1 MKKYRIITT
10 LVIAS
15 IFCSC
20 QTSKVNNEQDKSNTS
35 NEISEPVIEIKNL
48 KEIEYAESLTNI
60 SIKSVS
66 SPKEIIKGRKFKE
79 PFKFSVSK
87 IQNMESQTESTDEN
101 SATTTETPV
110 ANFKVNVKYPSSKE
124 KTELQF
130 STIELTSDENGI
142 ISFNPENTNFT
153 CATSIEVSPA
163 IPQDVNASDE
173 VVINAIQQ
181 KKITKDIKIKSDII
195 NKGAVLFIWDFN
207 EKGRP
212 TSNSYTI
219 LSELRK
225 KGVSLIG
232 NAPVSDTSYIGKPL
246 KELYEANFE
255 YIGANMYGYLL
266 YGTVKFEVPVTKV
279 EDGDGYTCTL
289 VADIY
294 GISMKDGETVLH
306 TTATT
311 TALGSN
317 WNYCVSNCKN
327 ELTTK
332 IVEQIIYGL

>member
-15 IFCSC
+15 VFCSC

-101 SATTTETPV
+101 SDTTTETPV

-130 STIELTSDENGI
+130 STIELTSDENGT

-195 NKGAVLFIWDFN
+195 NKGAVLFVWEYN

-212 TSNSYTI
+212 TGNSYNI

-225 KGVSLIG
+225 RGITLTG
-232 NAPVSDTSYIGKPL
+232 NAPVSDVSYIEKPL
-246 KELYEANFE
+246 NELYQANYE
-255 YIGANMYGYLL
+255 IIGSTMYGYLL
-266 YGTVKFEVPVTKV
+266 SGTLKFEQPVTKV
-279 EDGDGYTCTL
+279 EDGYTCTL
-289 VADIY
+289 IFQLD
-294 GISMKDGETVLH
+294 GIDMKTGDVIFS
-306 TTATT
+306 TTQSHNAQ
-311 TALGSN
+311 GSN
-317 WNYCVSNCKN
+317 WNNCVSKCKN
-327 ELTTK
+327 ELTVK
-332 IVEQIIYGL
+332 IVDELIYGL

>member
-1 MKKYRIITT
+1 
-10 LVIAS
+10 
-15 IFCSC
+15 
-20 QTSKVNNEQDKSNTS
+20 
-35 NEISEPVIEIKNL
+35 
-48 KEIEYAESLTNI
+48 
-60 SIKSVS
+60 
-66 SPKEIIKGRKFKE
+66 
-79 PFKFSVSK
+79 
-87 IQNMESQTESTDEN
+87 MESQTESTDEN

-195 NKGAVLFIWDFN
+195 NKGAVLFVWEYN

-212 TSNSYTI
+212 TGNSYNI

-225 KGVSLIG
+225 RGITLTG
-232 NAPVSDTSYIGKPL
+232 NAPVSDVSYIEKPL
-246 KELYEANFE
+246 SELYQANYE
-255 YIGANMYGYLL
+255 IIGSTIYGYLL
-266 YGTVKFEVPVTKV
+266 SGTLKFEQPVTKV
-279 EDGDGYTCTL
+279 EDGYTCTL
-289 VADIY
+289 IFQLD
-294 GISMKDGETVLH
+294 GIDMKTGDVIFS
-306 TTATT
+306 TTQSHNAQ
-311 TALGSN
+311 GSN
-317 WNYCVSNCKN
+317 WNNCVSKCKN
-327 ELTTK
+327 ELTVK
-332 IVEQIIYGL
+332 IVDELIYGL

>member
-1 MKKYRIITT
+1 MKKYKIIAT

-15 IFCSC
+15 VFCSC
-20 QTSKVNNEQDKSNTS
+20 QTSKVSNKQDNL
-35 NEISEPVIEIKNL
+35 NDISEPVIEIKNL

-60 SIKSVS
+60 FIKSIS

-87 IQNMESQTESTDEN
+87 IQNIESQTESTDEN
-101 SATTTETPV
+101 STTTTETPI
-110 ANFKVNVKYPSSKE
+110 ANFKVNVKYPSSKD
-124 KTELQF
+124 KSELQF

-153 CATSIEVSPA
+153 CASSIQVFPA

-195 NKGAVLFIWDFN
+195 NKGAVLFVWEYN

-212 TSNSYTI
+212 TGNSYNI

-225 KGVSLIG
+225 RGITLTG
-232 NAPVSDTSYIGKPL
+232 NAPVSDVSYIEKPL
-246 KELYEANFE
+246 SELYQANFE
-255 YIGANMYGYLL
+255 IIGSTMYGYLL
-266 YGTVKFEVPVTKV
+266 SGTLKFEQPVTKV
-279 EDGDGYTCTL
+279 EDGYTCTL
-289 VADIY
+289 VFQLD
-294 GISMKDGETVLH
+294 GIDMKTGDVIFS
-306 TTATT
+306 TTQSHSAQ
-311 TALGSN
+311 GSN
-317 WNYCVSNCKN
+317 WNNCVSKCKN
-327 ELTTK
+327 ELTVK
-332 IVEQIIYGL
+332 IVDELIYGL

>member
-1 MKKYRIITT
+1 MKKYKIIAT

-15 IFCSC
+15 VFCSC
-20 QTSKVNNEQDKSNTS
+20 QTSKVSNKQDNL
-35 NEISEPVIEIKNL
+35 NDISEPVIEIKNL

-60 SIKSVS
+60 FIKSIS

-87 IQNMESQTESTDEN
+87 IQNIESKTESTDEN
-101 SATTTETPV
+101 STTTTETPI
-110 ANFKVNVKYPSSKE
+110 ANFKVNVKYPSSKD
-124 KTELQF
+124 KSELQF

-153 CATSIEVSPA
+153 CASSIEVSPA

-195 NKGAVLFIWDFN
+195 NKGAVLFVWEYN

-212 TSNSYTI
+212 TGNSYNI

-225 KGVSLIG
+225 RGITLTG
-232 NAPVSDTSYIGKPL
+232 NAPVSDVSYIEKPL
-246 KELYEANFE
+246 SELYQANFE
-255 YIGANMYGYLL
+255 IIGSTMYGYLL
-266 YGTVKFEVPVTKV
+266 SGTLKFEQPVTKV
-279 EDGDGYTCTL
+279 EDGYTCTL
-289 VADIY
+289 VFQLD
-294 GISMKDGETVLH
+294 GIDMKTGDVIFS
-306 TTATT
+306 TTQSHSAQ
-311 TALGSN
+311 GSN
-317 WNYCVSNCKN
+317 WNNCVSKCKN
-327 ELTTK
+327 ELTVK
-332 IVEQIIYGL
+332 IVDELIYGL

>member
-1 MKKYRIITT
+1 MKKYKIIAT

-15 IFCSC
+15 VFCSC
-20 QTSKVNNEQDKSNTS
+20 QTSNVSNKQDNL
-35 NEISEPVIEIKNL
+35 NDISEPVIEIKNL

-60 SIKSVS
+60 FIKSIS

-87 IQNMESQTESTDEN
+87 IQNIESQTESTVEN
-101 SATTTETPV
+101 STTTTETPI

-124 KTELQF
+124 KAELQF

-153 CATSIEVSPA
+153 CATSIQVFPA

-173 VVINAIQQ
+173 VVVNAIQQ

-195 NKGAVLFIWDFN
+195 NKGAVLFVWEYN

-212 TSNSYTI
+212 TGNSYNI

-225 KGVSLIG
+225 RGITLTG
-232 NAPVSDTSYIGKPL
+232 NAPVSDVSYIEKPL
-246 KELYEANFE
+246 SELYQANFE
-255 YIGANMYGYLL
+255 IIGSTMYGYLL
-266 YGTVKFEVPVTKV
+266 SGTLKFEQPVTKV
-279 EDGDGYTCTL
+279 EDGYTCTL
-289 VADIY
+289 VFQLD
-294 GISMKDGETVLH
+294 GIDMKTGDVIFS
-306 TTATT
+306 TTQSHSAQ
-311 TALGSN
+311 GSN
-317 WNYCVSNCKN
+317 WNNCVSKCKN
-327 ELTTK
+327 ELTVK
-332 IVEQIIYGL
+332 IVDELIYGL

>member
-1 MKKYRIITT
+1 MKKYKIIAT
-10 LVIAS
+10 VCIAS
-15 IFCSC
+15 VFCSC
-20 QTSKVNNEQDKSNTS
+20 QTSKVNNEQDNL
-35 NEISEPVIEIKNL
+35 NDISEPAIEIKNL

-60 SIKSVS
+60 FIKSIS

-87 IQNMESQTESTDEN
+87 IQNIESQTESTDEN
-101 SATTTETPV
+101 STTTTETPI

-163 IPQDVNASDE
+163 IPQDINASDE

-195 NKGAVLFIWDFN
+195 NKGAVLFVWEYN

-212 TSNSYTI
+212 TGNSYNI

-225 KGVSLIG
+225 RGITLTG
-232 NAPVSDTSYIGKPL
+232 NAPVSDVSYIEKPL
-246 KELYEANFE
+246 SELYQANFE
-255 YIGANMYGYLL
+255 IIGSTMYGYLL
-266 YGTVKFEVPVTKV
+266 SGTLKFEQPVTKV
-279 EDGDGYTCTL
+279 EDGYTCTL
-289 VADIY
+289 VFQLD
-294 GISMKDGETVLH
+294 GIDMKTGDVIFS
-306 TTATT
+306 TTQSHSAQ
-311 TALGSN
+311 GSN
-317 WNYCVSNCKN
+317 WNNCVSKCKN
-327 ELTTK
+327 ELTVK
-332 IVEQIIYGL
+332 IVDELIYGL

>member
-1 MKKYRIITT
+1 MKKYKIIAT
-10 LVIAS
+10 VCIAS
-15 IFCSC
+15 VFCSC
-20 QTSKVNNEQDKSNTS
+20 QTSKVSNKQDNL
-35 NEISEPVIEIKNL
+35 NDISEPVIEIKNL

-60 SIKSVS
+60 FIKSVS

-87 IQNMESQTESTDEN
+87 IQNIESQTESTDEN
-101 SATTTETPV
+101 STTTTETPI

-195 NKGAVLFIWDFN
+195 NKGAVLFVWEYN

-212 TSNSYTI
+212 TGNSYNI

-225 KGVSLIG
+225 RGITLTG
-232 NAPVSDTSYIGKPL
+232 NAPVSDVSYIEKPL
-246 KELYEANFE
+246 SELYQANFE
-255 YIGANMYGYLL
+255 IIGSTMYGYLL
-266 YGTVKFEVPVTKV
+266 SGTLKFEQPVTKV
-279 EDGDGYTCTL
+279 EDGYTCTL
-289 VADIY
+289 VFQLD
-294 GISMKDGETVLH
+294 GIDMKTGDVIFS
-306 TTATT
+306 TTQSHSAQ
-311 TALGSN
+311 GSN
-317 WNYCVSNCKN
+317 WNNCVSKCKN
-327 ELTTK
+327 ELTVK
-332 IVEQIIYGL
+332 IVDELIYGL

>member
-1 MKKYRIITT
+1 MKKYKIIAT
-10 LVIAS
+10 VCIAS
-15 IFCSC
+15 VFCSC
-20 QTSKVNNEQDKSNTS
+20 QTSKVSNKQDNL
-35 NEISEPVIEIKNL
+35 NDISEPVIEIKNL

-60 SIKSVS
+60 FIKSIS

-87 IQNMESQTESTDEN
+87 IQNIESQTESTDEN
-101 SATTTETPV
+101 STTTTETPI

-153 CATSIEVSPA
+153 CASSIQVFPA

-195 NKGAVLFIWDFN
+195 NKGAVLFVWEYN

-212 TSNSYTI
+212 TGNSYNI

-225 KGVSLIG
+225 RGITLTG
-232 NAPVSDTSYIGKPL
+232 NAPVSDVSYIEKPL
-246 KELYEANFE
+246 SELYQANFE
-255 YIGANMYGYLL
+255 IIGSTMYGYLL
-266 YGTVKFEVPVTKV
+266 SGTLKFEQPVTKI
-279 EDGDGYTCTL
+279 EDGYTCTL
-289 VADIY
+289 VFQLD
-294 GISMKDGETVLH
+294 GIDMKTGDVIFS
-306 TTATT
+306 TTQSHSAQ
-311 TALGSN
+311 GSN
-317 WNYCVSNCKN
+317 WNNCVSKCKN
-327 ELTTK
+327 ELTVK
-332 IVEQIIYGL
+332 IVDELIYGL

>member
-1 MKKYRIITT
+1 MKKYKIIAT
-10 LVIAS
+10 VCIAS
-15 IFCSC
+15 VFCSC

-60 SIKSVS
+60 FIKSIS

-87 IQNMESQTESTDEN
+87 IQNIESQTESTVEN
-101 SATTTETPV
+101 SATTTTETPI

-124 KTELQF
+124 KAELQF
-130 STIELTSDENGI
+130 STIELTSDENGM

-153 CATSIEVSPA
+153 CASSIQVFPA

-195 NKGAVLFIWDFN
+195 NKGAVLFVWEYN

-212 TSNSYTI
+212 TGNSYNI

-225 KGVSLIG
+225 RGITLTG
-232 NAPVSDTSYIGKPL
+232 NAPVSDVSYIEKPL
-246 KELYEANFE
+246 SELYQANFE
-255 YIGANMYGYLL
+255 IIGSTMYGYILS
-266 YGTVKFEVPVTKV
+266 GTLKFEQPVTKV
-279 EDGDGYTCTL
+279 EDGYTCTL
-289 VADIY
+289 VFQLD
-294 GISMKDGETVLH
+294 GIDMKTGDVIFS
-306 TTATT
+306 TTQSHSAQ
-311 TALGSN
+311 GSN
-317 WNYCVSNCKN
+317 WNNCVSKCKN
-327 ELTTK
+327 ELTVK
-332 IVEQIIYGL
+332 IVDELIYGL

>member
-1 MKKYRIITT
+1 MKKYKIIAT

-15 IFCSC
+15 VFCSC
-20 QTSKVNNEQDKSNTS
+20 QTSNVSNKQDNL
-35 NEISEPVIEIKNL
+35 NDISEPVIEIKNL

-60 SIKSVS
+60 FIKSIS

-87 IQNMESQTESTDEN
+87 IQNIESQTESTDEN
-101 SATTTETPV
+101 STTTTETPV
-110 ANFKVNVKYPSSKE
+110 ANFKVNVKYPSSKD
-124 KTELQF
+124 KSELQF

-153 CATSIEVSPA
+153 CASSIQVFPA

-195 NKGAVLFIWDFN
+195 NKGAVLFVWEYN

-212 TSNSYTI
+212 TGNSYNI

-225 KGVSLIG
+225 RGITLTG
-232 NAPVSDTSYIGKPL
+232 NAPVSDVSYIEKPL
-246 KELYEANFE
+246 SELYQANFE
-255 YIGANMYGYLL
+255 IIGSTMYGYLL
-266 YGTVKFEVPVTKV
+266 SGTLKFEQPVTKV
-279 EDGDGYTCTL
+279 EDGYTCTL
-289 VADIY
+289 VFQLD
-294 GISMKDGETVLH
+294 GIDMKTGDVIFS
-306 TTATT
+306 TTQSHSAQ
-311 TALGSN
+311 GSN
-317 WNYCVSNCKN
+317 WNNCVSKCKN
-327 ELTTK
+327 ELTVK
-332 IVEQIIYGL
+332 IVDELIYGL

>member
-1 MKKYRIITT
+1 M
-10 LVIAS
+10 
-15 IFCSC
+15 
-20 QTSKVNNEQDKSNTS
+20 
-35 NEISEPVIEIKNL
+35 
-48 KEIEYAESLTNI
+48 
-60 SIKSVS
+60 
-66 SPKEIIKGRKFKE
+66 
-79 PFKFSVSK
+79 
-87 IQNMESQTESTDEN
+87 
-101 SATTTETPV
+101 
-110 ANFKVNVKYPSSKE
+110 
-124 KTELQF
+124 
-130 STIELTSDENGI
+130 
-142 ISFNPENTNFT
+142 
-153 CATSIEVSPA
+153 
-163 IPQDVNASDE
+163 
-173 VVINAIQQ
+173 
-181 KKITKDIKIKSDII
+181 
-195 NKGAVLFIWDFN
+195 
-207 EKGRP
+207 
-212 TSNSYTI
+212 
-219 LSELRK
+219 SELRK

>member
-1 MKKYRIITT
+1 MKKYKIIAT
-10 LVIAS
+10 VCIAS

-20 QTSKVNNEQDKSNTS
+20 QTSKVSNKQDNL
-35 NEISEPVIEIKNL
+35 NDISEPVIEIKNL

-60 SIKSVS
+60 FIKSIS

-87 IQNMESQTESTDEN
+87 IQNIESKTESTDEN
-101 SATTTETPV
+101 STTTTETPI

-130 STIELTSDENGI
+130 STIELTSDENGM

-153 CATSIEVSPA
+153 CASSIQVFPA

-195 NKGAVLFIWDFN
+195 NKGAVLFVWEYN

-212 TSNSYTI
+212 TGNSYNI

-225 KGVSLIG
+225 RGITLTG
-232 NAPVSDTSYIGKPL
+232 NAPVSDVSYIEKPL
-246 KELYEANFE
+246 SELYQANFE
-255 YIGANMYGYLL
+255 IIGSTMYGYLL
-266 YGTVKFEVPVTKV
+266 SGTLKFEQPVTKI
-279 EDGDGYTCTL
+279 EDGYTCTL
-289 VADIY
+289 VFQLD
-294 GISMKDGETVLH
+294 GIDMKTGDVIFS
-306 TTATT
+306 TTQSHSAQ
-311 TALGSN
+311 GSN
-317 WNYCVSNCKN
+317 WNNCVSKCKN
-327 ELTTK
+327 ELTVK
-332 IVEQIIYGL
+332 IVDELIYGL